1 MVSQSVQLG
10 VLTFFMLFNGLIT
23 PGGIIYGWPGLLQ
36 QLKDEAEF
44 ADGCPLPYD
53 PDANPP
59 CASQDNSLSTI
70 YTVAANVATIATVV
84 YGVTLDRFGIRAN
97 AMSGAFF
104 MASGFVLLAF
114 STSKG
119 DHPFPGFIPGY
130 ALVAFG
136 GLGTY
141 LPSLKL
147 ISFYKRPT
155 LVLSVISA
163 LFGVA
168 GLTLTFLKFLHD
180 SAGIERK
187 TSYLAY
193 ACLVGFCGLTM
204 FLFYPRDAGQHG
216 DRVHLPVLG
225 WLGIEAPPHR
235 TAPSEVVHSQS
246 AGVLADNMDYSPLSE
261 GAETGT
267 LKSHSSTRLDSFVN
281 SPIEDGALV
290 NSPSSVDVAML
301 AQERRRRSLTTAE
314 WDQLKNS
321 RTLKQEI
328 LHPGVLLISMYF
340 ALGLL
345 CCNLYNENITSP
357 ILKQMGDTD
366 GKFANAFVF
375 IASLYPV
382 VFSFSIDSLQK
393 RFRYAGTTF
402 ISITGLI
409 IGIAFLF
416 TDNLWAQLPGF
427 FFFATG
433 RALMITVLF
442 SFVAVEYRPEHYGR
456 IIAFI
461 SIISGAVGFA
471 QLGLQKLLSGP
482 ANNDFRPFAGGMIA
496 TLASLYVFTWW
507 CHKNRV

>member
-1 MVSQSVQLG
+1 MVSQDVQLG
-10 VLTFFMLFNGLIT
+10 VLTFFMLFNALIT

-70 YTVAANVATIATVV
+70 YTVAANVATISTVC

-97 AMSGAFF
+97 AMSGAFLMACGF
-104 MASGFVLLAF
+104 MLLAF

-119 DHPFPGFIPGY
+119 EHPFLGFIPGY

-147 ISFYKRPT
+147 ISLYKRPT
-155 LVLSVISA
+155 LVLSIISA

-180 SAGIERK
+180 SAGIDRK
-187 TSYLAY
+187 TSYIAY
-193 ACLVGFCGLTM
+193 ACLVAFCGLTM

-225 WLGIEAPPHR
+225 WLGIETPPHR
-235 TAPSEVVHSQS
+235 SLGKEVIHSQS
-246 AGVLADNMDYSPLSE
+246 SSVLADNMDYSPLSE
-261 GAETGT
+261 GADGS
-267 LKSHSSTRLDSFVN
+267 LKSPSSTRLDSFAQ
-281 SPIEDGALV
+281 SAIEEGV
-290 NSPSSVDVAML
+290 NSPSSVDIALL
-301 AQERRRRSLTTAE
+301 AQERRRRSLTTVE

-321 RTLKQEI
+321 RTLRQEM

-357 ILKQMGDTD
+357 ILKQMGDTN

-375 IASLYPV
+375 IASIYPV
-382 VFSFSIDSLQK
+382 LFSLSIDYLQR

-402 ISITGLI
+402 ISITGII
-409 IGIAFLF
+409 IGVAFLF
-416 TDNLWAQLPGF
+416 WNNLWAQIPGF

-442 SFVAVEYRPEHYGR
+442 SFVAVEYRAEHYGR

-461 SIISGAVGFA
+461 NIISGAVGFA